1 MKTHHY
7 SGRSDEALR
16 TLIEISGGDPVNAI
30 NNIPHGEPDSEYA
43 LLTAEVLS
51 VNGMAVKLFQFS
63 TEKKTRAIDESI
75 KLFAANSL
83 CGLRRYNDALTTLQS
98 VTENSQALTIQ
109 GICYRAL
116 CSYSEAEEKLLSA
129 LQILCNESSLEDI
142 TDYYGN
148 SLASVSRFQQQQKY
162 LNIFK
167 LTPEQRLRVINL
179 LTPSSTTALIM
190 LSLAN
195 LYYEQDRLNI
205 ALSYCS
211 NMIEFT
217 DRPVPNIMV
226 AHSLM
231 GRILTKM
238 RRYLKAE
245 EHYTKTLYILHLM
258 TNPTQQA
265 MVLKDIYNF
274 YLNQKKY
281 LEAEKFCINSL
292 AKWTKLRNKIA
303 TKNPCFPILTLRSQ
317 LGKCYSL
324 MDRLHLYQAEEL
336 LCGVLDNLQLLPNFD
351 QKLVFRLN
359 TTLSLSVFY
368 KENGKLSKAKEM
380 STKWLEFYSQYH
392 HTLYDEERVM
402 KDIQLVKPGPI
413 MSKDT

>member
-98 VTENSQALTIQ
+98 VAENSHALIIQ

-148 SLASVSRFQQQQKY
+148 SYASVPGFQQQQKY
-162 LNIFK
+162 INIFT
-167 LTPEQRLRVINL
+167 LAPEQRQRVINS
-179 LTPSSTTALIM
+179 LTPSSKTASIVLI
-190 LSLAN
+190 LADV
-195 LYYEQDRLNI
+195 YYKQDRFNT

-217 DRPVPNIMV
+217 DRTVQNIVP
-226 AHSLM
+226 AHLLM
-231 GRILTKM
+231 GRILTTM
-238 RRYLKAE
+238 RHYTKAE
-245 EHYTKTLYILHLM
+245 EQYTKTLNILYL
-258 TNPTQQA
+258 TNPSELA
-265 MVLKDIYNF
+265 EVFEDFSEF
-274 YLNQKKY
+274 YMTQKKY

-292 AKWTKLRNKIA
+292 EKWTKLRNKSA
-303 TKNPCFPILTLRSQ
+303 TKNLRFPILTLRSQ
-317 LGKCYSL
+317 LGICYSQ
-324 MDRLHLYQAEEL
+324 MDGRHQYQAEEL
-336 LCGVLDNLQLLPNFD
+336 LCGALNNLQLSSNFD
-351 QKLVFRLN
+351 AKLVFRLN
-359 TTLSLSVFY
+359 TTFWLSIFY
-368 KENGKLSKAKEM
+368 QKNGKFSKAKEL
-380 STKWLEFYSQYH
+380 STKWLEFSSQCQQ
-392 HTLYDEERVM
+392 TESDEDRVM
-402 KDIQLVKPGPI
+402 
-413 MSKDT
+413 